1 MTRVFD
7 EDLEAGFGTRAVH
20 AGQRPEPLAGAIMT
34 PVYLTSTYVQEELGR
49 NKGYEYARGKN
60 PTREALERNVA
71 ALEKARHGF
80 AFSSGMGC
88 VDSLMKLFKS
98 GDHVVCG
105 ENVYGGTFR
114 LFDKILRHYGMEFT
128 FVDTRDPERIEKAVA
143 KNTRAILVETPSNPL
158 MRVTDLRAA
167 ADIAHRHRAL
177 LIVDNTFASP
187 VFQRPFELGA
197 DIVFHSTTKYL
208 NGHSDMLGGIALVQ
222 DDDIAE
228 RIQFIVNAAGA
239 IPGPFDS
246 WLALRGTKT
255 LHLRM
260 KQHDVNGRAIARWL
274 VDQLGAESVM
284 YVGLTSHP
292 QHELAKR
299 QMSGFGGMIS
309 IELGTRDRAAHVLKR
324 VKVFSLAESLG
335 GVESLISHPATMTHA
350 SVPPDQRLK
359 LGITDGLVRLSCGV
373 EEAEDLLADLA
384 QALHG
389 LPGGKRAGARQSR
402 AGGSGKR
409 KAVVAR

>member
-7 EDLEAGFGTRAVH
+7 EDLGAGFGTRAVH

-71 ALEKARHGF
+71 ALEGGRHGF

-88 VDSLMKLFKS
+88 VDSLMKLFRG

-128 FVDTRDPERIEKAVA
+128 FVDTRDPGLIEKAVK

-158 MRVTDLRAA
+158 MRVTDIRAA
-167 ADIAHRHRAL
+167 ADIAHQHNAL

-197 DIVFHSTTKYL
+197 DVVFHSTTKYL
-208 NGHSDMLGGIALVQ
+208 NGHSDMVGGIALVM
-222 DDDIAE
+222 DDAIAE
-228 RIQFIVNAAGA
+228 RLQFITNAAGA
-239 IPGPFDS
+239 IPGPFDA

-260 KQHDVNGRAIARWL
+260 RQHDTSGRAIARWL

-284 YVGLTSHP
+284 YVGLPSHP

-309 IELGTRDRAAHVLKR
+309 IELGTRDRAAYLLKR
-324 VKVFSLAESLG
+324 VRVFSLAESLG

-350 SVPPDQRLK
+350 SVPADDRTK

-373 EEAEDLLADLA
+373 EDTDDLQADLE

-389 LPGGKRAGARQSR
+389 MPSGKAAVPGGKRQA
-402 AGGSGKR
+402 
-409 KAVVAR
+409 KAAAVR

>member
-1 MTRVFD
+1 MTRVFE
-7 EDLEAGFGTRAVH
+7 EDLTPGFGTRAVH

-71 ALEKARHGF
+71 ALEGGRHGF

-88 VDSLMKLFKS
+88 VDSLMKLFRA

-114 LFDKILRHYGMEFT
+114 LFDKILRNFGMEFT
-128 FVDTRDPERIEKAVA
+128 FVDTRDPNRIEAAVT
-143 KNTRAILVETPSNPL
+143 KRTRALLVETPSNPL
-158 MRVTDLRAA
+158 MRVTDIRAA
-167 ADIAHRHRAL
+167 ADIAHRGNAL

-208 NGHSDMLGGIALVQ
+208 NGHSDMVGGIALVK
-222 DDDIAE
+222 DDGLAE
-228 RIQFIVNAAGA
+228 RIQFIANAAGA
-239 IPGPFDS
+239 VPGPFDS

-260 KQHDVNGRAIARWL
+260 RQHDLNGQAIARWL
-274 VDQLGAESVM
+274 GEQLGPEAVM
-284 YVGLTSHP
+284 YVGLPSHP
-292 QHELAKR
+292 QHDLVKR

-309 IELGTRDRAAHVLKR
+309 IELGSRERAAYVLKR
-324 VKVFSLAESLG
+324 VRVFSLAESLG

-350 SVPPDQRLK
+350 SVTPEMRLQ

-373 EEAEDLLADLA
+373 EDAADLLADLE
-384 QALHG
+384 QAFEG
-389 LPGGKRAGARQSR
+389 LPAGGKREA
-402 AGGSGKR
+402 KR
-409 KAVVAR
+409 EPAVAR

>member
-7 EDLEAGFGTRAVH
+7 EDLSAGFGTRAVH

-49 NKGYEYARGKN
+49 NKGYEYSRGKN

-71 ALEKARHGF
+71 ALEGARHGF

-88 VDSLMKLFKS
+88 VDSLMKLFRA

-114 LFDKILRHYGMEFT
+114 LFDKILRNFGMEFT
-128 FVDTRDPERIEKAVA
+128 FVDSRDPQRIEDAVT
-143 KNTRAILVETPSNPL
+143 KTTRAVLVETPSNPM

-167 ADIAHRHRAL
+167 ADVAHRHGAL

-187 VFQRPFELGA
+187 VFQRPFEFGA
-197 DIVFHSTTKYL
+197 DIVYHSTTKYL
-208 NGHSDMLGGIALVQ
+208 NGHSDMIGGIALLN
-222 DDDIAE
+222 DDGLAE
-228 RIQFIVNAAGA
+228 RLQFILNAAGA
-239 IPGPFDS
+239 VPGPFDS

-260 KQHDVNGRAIARWL
+260 RQHDQNGRTIARWL
-274 VDQLGAESVM
+274 VEQLGAESVM

-309 IELGTRDRAAHVLKR
+309 IELGTKERAAHVLKR
-324 VKVFSLAESLG
+324 VRVFSLAESLG
-335 GVESLISHPATMTHA
+335 GVESLISHPASMTHA
-350 SVPPDQRLK
+350 SVPPDHRAR

-373 EEAEDLLADLA
+373 EDVEDLLADLE
-384 QALHG
+384 QAFEG
-389 LPGGKRAGARQSR
+389 LPKKE
-402 AGGSGKR
+402 AGGGRR
-409 KAVVAR
+409 KELASR

>member
-1 MTRVFD
+1 MTRVF
-7 EDLEAGFGTRAVH
+7 EDDLKAGFGTRAVH

-71 ALEKARHGF
+71 SLEGAQHGF

-88 VDSLMKLFKS
+88 VDSLMKLFRG

-128 FVDTRDPERIEKAVA
+128 FVDTRDPERIRAAVTN
-143 KNTRAILVETPSNPL
+143 KTRAVLVETPSNPL

-167 ADIAHRHRAL
+167 ADIAHRNGAL

-187 VFQRPFELGA
+187 VFQRPFEHGA
-197 DIVFHSTTKYL
+197 DIVYHSTTKYL
-208 NGHSDMLGGIALVQ
+208 NGHSDMIGGIALLN
-222 DDDIAE
+222 DDDLAT
-228 RIQFIVNAAGA
+228 RIQFIQNAAGA
-239 IPGPFDS
+239 VPGPFDS

-260 KQHDVNGRAIARWL
+260 RQHDINGRAIALWL
-274 VDQLGAESVM
+274 VERFGAESVM

-292 QHELAKR
+292 QHDLAKR

-309 IELGTRDRAAHVLKR
+309 IELGTRERANHVLKR
-324 VKVFSLAESLG
+324 VRVFSLAESLG

-350 SVPPDQRLK
+350 SVPADDRQK

-373 EEAEDLLADLA
+373 EESEDLLADLD
-384 QALHG
+384 QAFDG
-389 LPGGKRAGARQSR
+389 LPEPAGRGKRQAVAAGR
-402 AGGSGKR
+402 
-409 KAVVAR
+409 

>member
-7 EDLEAGFGTRAVH
+7 EDLSAGFGTKAVH

-34 PVYLTSTYVQEELGR
+34 PVYLTSTYVQEELGK

-71 ALEKARHGF
+71 ALEGGRHGF

-88 VDSLMKLFKS
+88 VDSLMKLFRA

-114 LFDKILRHYGMEFT
+114 LFDKILKNFGMEFS
-128 FVDTRDPERIEKAVA
+128 FVDTRDPTHIEAAMTK
-143 KNTRAILVETPSNPL
+143 KTRAVLVETPSNPL
-158 MRVTDLRAA
+158 MRVTDLKAA
-167 ADIAHRHRAL
+167 ADVAHAGGAL

-187 VFQRPFELGA
+187 VFQRPFEHGA
-197 DIVFHSTTKYL
+197 DIVYHSTTKYL
-208 NGHSDMLGGIALVQ
+208 NGHSDMVGGIALVK
-222 DDDIAE
+222 DDGLAE
-228 RIQFIVNAAGA
+228 RLQFILNAAGA
-239 IPGPFDS
+239 VPGPFDA

-260 KQHDVNGRAIARWL
+260 KQHDATGRAVARWL
-274 VDQLGAESVM
+274 VDKLGAESVM
-284 YVGLTSHP
+284 YVGLQSHP
-292 QHELAKR
+292 QHELARR

-309 IELGTRDRAAHVLKR
+309 IELGTKDRAAHVLKR
-324 VKVFSLAESLG
+324 VRVFSLAESLG

-350 SVPPDQRLK
+350 SVAPDMRLK
-359 LGITDGLVRLSCGV
+359 LGITDGLVRLSCGI
-373 EEAEDLLADLA
+373 EEPDDLLADLEKA
-384 QALHG
+384 FDG
-389 LPGGKRAGARQSR
+389 LPKREPSRGKREEV
-402 AGGSGKR
+402 
-409 KAVVAR
+409 AVR

>member
-7 EDLEAGFGTRAVH
+7 EDLGAGFGTRAVH

-71 ALEKARHGF
+71 ALEGGRHGF

-88 VDSLMKLFKS
+88 IDSLMKLFRG

-128 FVDTRDPERIEKAVA
+128 FVDTRDPGLIEKAVK

-158 MRVTDLRAA
+158 MRVTDIRAA
-167 ADIAHRHRAL
+167 ADIAHQHNAL

-197 DIVFHSTTKYL
+197 DVVFHSTTKYL
-208 NGHSDMLGGIALVQ
+208 NGHSDMVGGIALVM
-222 DDDIAE
+222 DDAIAE
-228 RIQFIVNAAGA
+228 RLQFITNAAGA
-239 IPGPFDS
+239 IPGPFDA

-260 KQHDVNGRAIARWL
+260 RQHDTSGRAIARWL

-284 YVGLTSHP
+284 YVGLPSHP

-309 IELGTRDRAAHVLKR
+309 IELGTRDRAAHLLKR
-324 VKVFSLAESLG
+324 MRVFSLAESLG

-350 SVPPDQRLK
+350 SVPADDRTR

-373 EEAEDLLADLA
+373 EDTDDLQADLE

-389 LPGGKRAGARQSR
+389 MPSGKATVGGGKRQA
-402 AGGSGKR
+402 
-409 KAVVAR
+409 KAAAVR